1 MDNDVIDK
9 AFEEGQII
17 KSSLYK
23 AQGETSKKTIERF
36 SYKFLEGLRRKDNG
50 DLTSNLIRL
59 YCNLEQRSIPEFFKE
74 LLKDVGSMN
83 QIGYAFLLGLNSY
96 KEGARKSSM
105 QAETEAIQEDRE
117 TNENDEEG

>member
-1 MDNDVIDK
+1 MDNNIIDA

-23 AQGETSKKTIERF
+23 AQGENSKKTIERF

-59 YCNLEQRSIPEFFKE
+59 YCNLEQRNIPEFFKE
-74 LLKDVGSMN
+74 LLKDIGSMN

-96 KEGARKSSM
+96 KEGSEKPSA
-105 QAETEAIQEDRE
+105 QTEIGVIQENIE
-117 TNENDEEG
+117 TNENNEEE

>member
-1 MDNDVIDK
+1 MNNNNIDD

-17 KSSLYK
+17 KSLLYK
-23 AQGETSKKTIERF
+23 AQGENSQKTIERF

-74 LLKDVGSMN
+74 LLKDISSMN

-96 KEGARKSSM
+96 NEGSAKFSA
-105 QAETEAIQEDRE
+105 QTEAEDTQENSE
-117 TNENDEEG
+117 TNENVEEK

>member
-1 MDNDVIDK
+1 MDNNIIDN

-17 KSSLYK
+17 KSLLYK
-23 AQGETSKKTIERF
+23 AQGENSQKTIERF

-59 YCNLEQRSIPEFFKE
+59 YSNLEKRSIPEFFKE
-74 LLKDVGSMN
+74 LLKDISSMN

-96 KEGARKSSM
+96 IEGIGTSSRQTRIEDASEENESKES
-105 QAETEAIQEDRE
+105 
-117 TNENDEEG
+117 DEGV

>member
-1 MDNDVIDK
+1 MSNNVIDD

-23 AQGETSKKTIERF
+23 AQGENSKKTIERF

-59 YCNLEQRSIPEFFKE
+59 YCNLEQRSIPEFFRE

-96 KEGARKSSM
+96 KEGSVKSSV
-105 QAETEAIQEDRE
+105 QTGTGDVSEEDE
-117 TNENDEEG
+117 TNENDEEE